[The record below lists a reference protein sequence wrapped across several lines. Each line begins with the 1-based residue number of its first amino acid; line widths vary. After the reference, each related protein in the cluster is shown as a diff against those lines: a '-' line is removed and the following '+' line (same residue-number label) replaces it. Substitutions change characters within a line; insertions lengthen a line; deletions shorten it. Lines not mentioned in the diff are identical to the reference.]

1 MLTSEEVGM
10 HPILPS
16 LSPPP
21 MDSSTQTIWAAS
33 ASVAVSH
40 GLVAA
45 ATFPRMASRLRRLES
60 AMLRVAASHGLIA
73 HGDLS

>member
-1 MLTSEEVGM
+1 M
-10 HPILPS
+10 HPILS
-16 LSPPP
+16 VRAASP

-60 AMLRVAASHGLIA
+60 AVLRVAASHGLIA
-73 HGDLS
+73 HGDHS